1 MPWKYVMEKPI
12 IDVSWI
18 LLDFNRW
25 CWDEIN
31 THFFFNTKILE
42 SFLFTTVRVCH
53 SYLQEN
59 TPHIFQGCLH
69 SRPIP
74 IIMKFSVKQQLSPH
88 SFSRLAFIFVRLQ
101 QSRGNLLQLRTKI
114 FRLMKNIEWHYR
126 KWCVRAERASQE
138 CKFENN
144 GKFIFTDS
152 SKRYRNVPKS
162 TVKNGIQ

>member
-1 MPWKYVMEKPI
+1 MKICNGKTNHRRLMDIIRFQSVMLRRDKHTFFLQHENTWK
-12 IDVSWI
+12 
-18 LLDFNRW
+18 
-25 CWDEIN
+25 
-31 THFFFNTKILE
+31 
-42 SFLFTTVRVCH
+42 FLIHH